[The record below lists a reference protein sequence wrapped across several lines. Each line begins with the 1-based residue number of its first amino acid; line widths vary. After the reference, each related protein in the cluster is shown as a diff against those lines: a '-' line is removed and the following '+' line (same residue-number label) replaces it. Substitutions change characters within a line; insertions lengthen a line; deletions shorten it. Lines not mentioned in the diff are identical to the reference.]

1 MRALS
6 SVKHQK
12 WYLLTLLFF
21 SLSGWAQQTEK
32 EMVFVLV
39 EEPPQFMGGQDSLMR
54 FIKSHLKYPAA
65 AREAKIKGVVH
76 LRFIIEADGRITNA
90 EITRGLGYGCDEEA
104 LRVVNEFPKWKPGRQ
119 SGKNLRVQYF
129 LPIRFAVE

>member
-1 MRALS
+1 M
-6 SVKHQK
+6 KHQK
-12 WYLLTLLFF
+12 WYLLMLMLLP
-21 SLSGWAQQTEK
+21 LAGWAQQTEK
-32 EMVFVLV
+32 EMAFVLV
-39 EEPPQFMGGQDSLMR
+39 EEPPQFVGGQDSLNR
-54 FIKSHLKYPAA
+54 FIKYHLKYPAA

-90 EITRGLGYGCDEEA
+90 EITRGLGNGCDEEA

-129 LPIRFAVE
+129 LPIRFAIE